1 MAAATT
7 RRAGAVFAGSAI
19 GFVLL
24 AALVWTPSQ
33 SGEPWLVYAFELC
46 AMLFLVVSGLLDG
59 ARPRLVAGWLGIAGC
74 IAAVT
79 WAVKG
84 TLLSRSIFLAIAGAI
99 AVVLALALNRLLPR
113 PRQ

>member
-7 RRAGAVFAGSAI
+7 RRAGAIFAGSAI

-24 AALVWTPSQ
+24 AALAWTPSQ
-33 SGEPWLVYAFELC
+33 PGEPWLVYAFELC

-74 IAAVT
+74 IAAIT

-84 TLLSRSIFLAIAGAI
+84 TLLSRSIFLAVAGAV

-113 PRQ
+113 TRE